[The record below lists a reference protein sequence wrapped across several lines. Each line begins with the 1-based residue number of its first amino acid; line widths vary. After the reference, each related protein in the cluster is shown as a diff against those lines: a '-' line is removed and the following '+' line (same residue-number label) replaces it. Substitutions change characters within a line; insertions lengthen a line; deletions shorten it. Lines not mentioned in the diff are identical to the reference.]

1 MNIGRFNSVRQ
12 KGKGEGGASRTR
24 AIIVQRR
31 QPHENSSL
39 EELKSLAESAG
50 YTVVGKIEQVRE
62 PDSRYQIG
70 AGKVEELARL
80 VKETG
85 AQKIIFDNMLKP
97 VQAYNLAKVT
107 GVEAIDR
114 FQLILEIFTKRASTT
129 EAKLQIQLAKLGY
142 ELAHAKEK
150 VRLAK
155 KGEQPG
161 FMGLGAYEVDVY
173 YEAVKKQVHTLRK
186 KLKKIREKRQLH
198 RQHRAELGFSSISL
212 AGYTNAGK
220 SSLFNALTEEEVPV
234 DTSLFTTLSTTTRL
248 VKIAKKKFLLTDT
261 VGFIDRLPL
270 TLIEAFHSTLE
281 ETIYSD
287 LILLVVDIS
296 EPTPT
301 IEKKLVVCLETIEQI
316 GAAGIPL
323 ITALNKIDL
332 LTEKEVYQ
340 KLEILREKAPNAIP
354 ISALYKTNIEP
365 LKQKILEILK
375 NQIKVSCIIP
385 LTNETMPFISWLFKS
400 ADVQT
405 IKYADDYAHIV
416 FEAVPWFIDKV
427 KICLGEFG
435 GKLEK
440 LHA

>member
-1 MNIGRFNSVRQ
+1 M
-12 KGKGEGGASRTR
+12 
-24 AIIVQRR
+24 VQRR

-70 AGKVEELARL
+70 AGKVEELAKL

-97 VQAYNLAKVT
+97 VQAYNLAKAT

-186 KLKKIREKRQLH
+186 KLRKIREKRQLH
-198 RQHRAELGFSSISL
+198 RQRRAELGFSSISL

-234 DTSLFTTLSTTTRL
+234 DASLFTTLSTTTRL

-287 LILLVVDIS
+287 LILLVVDMS
-296 EPTPT
+296 EPTAI
-301 IEKKLVVCLETIEQI
+301 IEKKLAVCLETIEHI

-323 ITALNKIDL
+323 IIALNKIDM

-354 ISALYKTNIEP
+354 ISALHKTNIEP

-375 NQIKVSCIIP
+375 NQIKVSCTIP

-405 IKYADDYAHIV
+405 IKYADDCAHVI

-427 KICLGEFG
+427 KNCLGEFG

-440 LHA
+440 AHT